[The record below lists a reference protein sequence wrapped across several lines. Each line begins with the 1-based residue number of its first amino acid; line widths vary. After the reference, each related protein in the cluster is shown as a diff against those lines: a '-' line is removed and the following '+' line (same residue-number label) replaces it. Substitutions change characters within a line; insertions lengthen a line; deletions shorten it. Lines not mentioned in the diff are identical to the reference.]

1 MIWGHAWSV
10 NLDGKERRAVN
21 PEQGGVEDAIGELSR
36 LMEKGRKEEAE
47 AAARA
52 LQRQFPARGDVNQ
65 ALALVLL
72 KLGKQNHALR
82 FAEAAA
88 KAEPENAGYLVNLGR
103 LYVEYE
109 MIEEALPVLEKAL
122 KIDPSM
128 YQAPW
133 ALGEFF
139 RAIGN

>member
-1 MIWGHAWSV
+1 MDPGQRSV
-10 NLDGKERRAVN
+10 E
-21 PEQGGVEDAIGELSR
+21 EAINELPR
-36 LMEKGRKEEAE
+36 LLQMGRNDEAE

-72 KLGKQNHALR
+72 KLGKHGFALR
-82 FAEAAA
+82 YAEAAA

-109 MIEEALPVLEKAL
+109 MIEEA
-122 KIDPSM
+122 
-128 YQAPW
+128 
-133 ALGEFF
+133 
-139 RAIGN
+139 